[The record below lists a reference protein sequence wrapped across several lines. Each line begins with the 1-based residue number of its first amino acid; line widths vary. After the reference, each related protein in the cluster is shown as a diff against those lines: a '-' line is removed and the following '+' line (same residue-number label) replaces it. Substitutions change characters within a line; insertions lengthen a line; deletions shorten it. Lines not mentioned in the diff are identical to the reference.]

1 MDYFIIGDV
10 HGCYHT
16 LCRILEKWTPEQE
29 HLILVGDLI
38 DRGNFSSLCIKKCM
52 ELDAAYENVTILKG
66 NHEAELIQYFEEGSN
81 ENWTRQGGEKTLAD
95 FERYE
100 LKKELLLP
108 WLRQLPLKFETENI
122 LVTHAGISATEDPYN
137 EEHEDS
143 VLWNRKPILNIR
155 KLQVHGHTP
164 LMKNSPE
171 FNMDAH
177 SWNIDTAAAYGY
189 SLTGLKVSQNG
200 EILGEVIIETDT
212 SDTAKT

>member
-1 MDYFIIGDV
+1 
-10 HGCYHT
+10 
-16 LCRILEKWTPEQE
+16 
-29 HLILVGDLI
+29 
-38 DRGNFSSLCIKKCM
+38 M
-52 ELDAAYENVTILKG
+52 ELNAAYENVTILKG
-66 NHEAELIQYFEEGSN
+66 NHEAELIQFFEEGSN
-81 ENWTRQGGEKTLAD
+81 ENWTKQGGEKTLAD

-108 WLRQLPLKFETENI
+108 WLRQRPLKFETKNI

-143 VLWNRKPILNIR
+143 VLWNRKPILNIG

-177 SWNIDTAAAYGY
+177 SWNIDTSAAYGY